1 MGDVF
6 ALQDEITSKIV
17 MALAVRLIPASQPHR
32 FSPILQ
38 FSTASGLLPDRG
50 ANTAEVPQGGL

>member
-6 ALQDEITSKIV
+6 ALQDEITSKISGTCGEV
-17 MALAVRLIPASQPHR
+17 DSGFPTAS
-32 FSPILQ
+32 FFPILQ